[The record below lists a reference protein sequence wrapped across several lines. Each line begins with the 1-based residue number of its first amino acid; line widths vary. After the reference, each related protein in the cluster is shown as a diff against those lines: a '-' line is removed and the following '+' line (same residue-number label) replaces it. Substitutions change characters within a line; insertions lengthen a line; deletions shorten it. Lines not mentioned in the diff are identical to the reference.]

1 MTSDLILIVPDI
13 HATLAAFED
22 VLREHGLLPGS
33 EPLRSDAIVIQLGDL
48 VGKGSERDS
57 CLDLVEELRGE
68 LGDRY
73 IQLLGNHEWLENENG
88 TPDSIWKQETDL
100 QEKPVRCAGG
110 PIAVA
115 VEDQALGPVLIT
127 HAGLTA
133 ENWKV
138 LGEPS
143 VQEAASILNELVRE
157 PSGMVFT
164 AGLIPDR
171 ESPNAAAGPLWADSA
186 AELLPSWLEFCDS
199 GRQMPFSQVHGHTAP
214 WNWKLDRWEIG
225 LPRTI
230 IDRTEVNPGTRC
242 CCCHLGN
249 KQIMSIDWGYGDV
262 VTRKRGTGTAL
273 SGTIVS

>member
-133 ENWKV
+133 ENW
-138 LGEPS
+138 
-143 VQEAASILNELVRE
+143 
-157 PSGMVFT
+157 
-164 AGLIPDR
+164 
-171 ESPNAAAGPLWADSA
+171 
-186 AELLPSWLEFCDS
+186 
-199 GRQMPFSQVHGHTAP
+199 
-214 WNWKLDRWEIG
+214 
-225 LPRTI
+225 
-230 IDRTEVNPGTRC
+230 
-242 CCCHLGN
+242 
-249 KQIMSIDWGYGDV
+249 
-262 VTRKRGTGTAL
+262 
-273 SGTIVS
+273 